1 MKFSLKRRLIAIL
14 LALILLVWGMSSL
27 VTGIYAERFITSQVD
42 RQLEHYS
49 DLVHFITQVISRQAD
64 AGLPLAEP
72 WSIDE
77 LDQGLPEP
85 ILVESSIIRE
95 TSPAVNIWLGDT
107 LLAVMESSL
116 RFDKPLNEGLSNR
129 YIAADDSNWRVLSRF
144 DQETGLWILVAVELD
159 AARREILS
167 VSGRAM
173 LPLLFVIPLTL
184 LILYF
189 GVTRGLRPLKTLAGQ
204 ISRRS
209 PRALDPVDA
218 SDVPEE
224 IEPVV
229 DALNTLLER
238 LAYALEGEQRFTA
251 NAAHELKTPLAA
263 IKTEVQLC
271 QRQLDDVAGRAMLD
285 RIALR
290 VDRAS
295 HTVEQL
301 LTLARLDPEQALPYH
316 PVDLQ
321 ALLTDIV
328 LETAHLAADRNVG
341 LQRSETAPVLIEC
354 SAESVAILL
363 RNLLVNA
370 FRYADEGSTV
380 GISLRDEGA
389 RVILEISNDCPA
401 LSGEELSRISERFY
415 RVPGTPGL
423 GSGLGL
429 SIVSRVVAQHGA
441 QFSVSAGEYG
451 SGFVARILFPR
462 LGGVQEKGA

>member
-1 MKFSLKRRLIAIL
+1 LKFSLRKRLIGIL

-27 VTGIYAERFITSQVD
+27 VTGIYAERFIMSQVD

-77 LDQGLPEP
+77 LEEGLSQPLLIEGA
-85 ILVESSIIRE
+85 IARE
-95 TSPAVNIWLGDT
+95 ASPAVNIWLGDT
-107 LLAVMESSL
+107 LLAVLESSP
-116 RFDKPLNEGLSNR
+116 RFEKPTTEGLSNR
-129 YIAADDSNWRVLSRF
+129 HIVADGSNWRVLSRF
-144 DQETGLWILVAVELD
+144 DKSTELWILVGVEVD

-173 LPLLFVIPLTL
+173 LPLLFIIPLTL
-184 LILYF
+184 FILYF

-204 ISRRS
+204 ISRRN

-229 DALNTLLER
+229 HALNTLLQR

-271 QRQLDDVAGRAMLD
+271 QRQLDDVAGSAMLD

-301 LTLARLDPEQALPYH
+301 LTLARLDPERPLPLGS
-316 PVDLQ
+316 VDLRV
-321 ALLTDIV
+321 LLTDIV
-328 LETAHLAADRNVG
+328 LETAHLAADRKLELHRN
-341 LQRSETAPVLIEC
+341 ETGAVRIDGNE
-354 SAESVAILL
+354 ETVAILL
-363 RNLLVNA
+363 RNLLINA

-380 GISLRDEGA
+380 DINLLDENS
-389 RVILEISNDCPA
+389 RVTLEISNDCPA
-401 LSGEELSRISERFY
+401 LSGDELARISERFY
-415 RVPGTPGL
+415 RVPGTAGL
-423 GSGLGL
+423 GAGLGL
-429 SIVSRVVAQHGA
+429 SIVSRIAAQHGA
-441 QFSVSAGEYG
+441 QFSVAVGEHG
-451 SGFVARILFPR
+451 EGFVARIVFPR
-462 LGGVQEKGA
+462 QASS

>member
-1 MKFSLKRRLIAIL
+1 LKFSLKRRLIAIL
-14 LALILLVWGMSSL
+14 LGLILLAWGMSSL
-27 VTGIYAERFITSQVD
+27 VTGIYAERFIMSQVD

-49 DLVHFITQVISRQAD
+49 DLVHFITQVFSRQAD

-77 LDQGLPEP
+77 LEQGLLQPLLIEG
-85 ILVESSIIRE
+85 SIARE
-95 TSPAVNIWLGDT
+95 ASPAVNIWLGDT
-107 LLAVMESSL
+107 LLAVLESSL
-116 RFDKPLNEGLSNR
+116 RFDKPTTEGLSNR
-129 YIAADDSNWRVLSRF
+129 YMAQDGSNWRVLSRF
-144 DQETGLWILVAVELD
+144 DKETDLWILVAVEID

-173 LPLLFVIPLTL
+173 LPLLFIIPLTL
-184 LILYF
+184 FILYF
-189 GVTRGLRPLKTLAGQ
+189 GVTRGLQPLKTLAGQ

-218 SDVPEE
+218 SGVPEE

-271 QRQLDDVAGRAMLD
+271 QRQLADLAGRAMLE
-285 RIALR
+285 RIVLR

-301 LTLARLDPEQALPYH
+301 LTLARLDPEQPLPH
-316 PVDLQ
+316 DSVDLQ

-328 LETAHLAADRNVG
+328 LETAHLAADRNLE
-341 LQRSETAPVLIEC
+341 LQRSETGPVRLEA
-354 SAESVAILL
+354 SGETVAILL

-380 GISLRDEGA
+380 GISLRDEGTQ
-389 RVILEISNDCPA
+389 VILEISNDCPA
-401 LSGEELSRISERFY
+401 LSGEELARISERFY
-415 RVPGTPGL
+415 RVPGTTGL
-423 GSGLGL
+423 GAGLGL
-429 SIVSRVVAQHGA
+429 SIVSRVAVQHGA
-441 QFSVSAGEYG
+441 QFSVAAGKQGEGFIARIVFPRQG
-451 SGFVARILFPR
+451 SGQA
-462 LGGVQEKGA
+462 KGA